1 MPTTTRERLEAL
13 VPQVQALAAQIEAN
27 PRAPRADRDRLDAMC
42 EEMHDLSKALKA
54 QQRAAKDAAPSGL
67 DGLSPAELV
76 AFLASAGNSAE
87 GVQRPSWKAAPIGR
101 RETGWGEAIVAKGA
115 TQDGYGF
122 KALVPSGSVV
132 VPSLTAGIVRTADR
146 PRSLL
151 QLVPSDPLQG
161 TDQYSFLRET
171 VRTHAA
177 APVATGALKP
187 TSVYSVE
194 RVDDTV
200 KTIAHLSER
209 IPRQT
214 LADARL
220 LQAYVE
226 GSLREGVELGL
237 EDQIVNGDGTGENLL
252 GIDDT
257 PNIQQQ
263 AFSATMLIT
272 TRKAVTKLEDVQITS
287 GAFVLAP
294 ADWEWLELTADSAG
308 NFILGDQIPVDRAQ
322 RKLWGMPVVTSTT
335 LTAGKGFLVDFA
347 GSTKLW
353 EREGVRVDWSEST
366 WDPAFDR
373 GGGVLG
379 ATDFER
385 NMIRFRAEGRWGFAV
400 TRPAG
405 VVEIDTAA

>member
-1 MPTTTRERLEAL
+1 MSTTLKADLRRALTQLENVLEDPNATTATKNAASAEWLPKIDAMMLELRAGNLGGKSTPPPEGKLYFGGQEVTQGDLVAMAGTSSAYGAATSWKSPTT
-13 VPQVQALAAQIEAN
+13 
-27 PRAPRADRDRLDAMC
+27 
-42 EEMHDLSKALKA
+42 
-54 QQRAAKDAAPSGL
+54 
-67 DGLSPAELV
+67 
-76 AFLASAGNSAE
+76 
-87 GVQRPSWKAAPIGR
+87 GR
-101 RETGWGEAIVAKGA
+101 NTGWGDVIAKSA
-115 TQDGYGF
+115 HQDGFGF

-151 QLVPSDPLQG
+151 QLVPSQPLQG
-161 TDQYSFLRET
+161 TDQYSYLRET

-177 APVATGALKP
+177 APVATSALKP
-187 TSVYSVE
+187 TSVYSVA

-200 KTIAHLSER
+200 VTIAHLSER

-214 LADARL
+214 LADAQL

-226 GSLREGVELGL
+226 GSLREGVELAL
-237 EDQIVNGDGTGENLL
+237 EDEIVNGDGTGEDLL

-263 AFSATMLIT
+263 AWSTNILIT
-272 TRKAVTKLEDVQITS
+272 TRKAVTKLENVQIAS

-294 ADWEWLELTADSAG
+294 DDWEAIELTPDTTG
-308 NFILGDQIPVDRAQ
+308 DFIMGDQIPVNRAQ
-322 RKLWGMPVVTSTT
+322 RLLWGMPVVTSTT

-347 GSTKLW
+347 GSTRLW
-353 EREGVRVDWSEST
+353 EREGVRVDWSESSFDST
-366 WDPAFDR
+366 FDR
-373 GGGVLG
+373 GAGVLG

-385 NMIRFRAEGRWGFAV
+385 NLIRFRAEGRWGFAV

-405 VVEIDTAA
+405 VVEIDTAAA

>member
-1 MPTTTRERLEAL
+1 MTLIEQIDHLTSLQADRRRLSEELKAL
-13 VPQVQALAAQIEAN
+13 NDRIAKDGPSPGLKQRGDNLLAGIGRLDEQINTAQAEAN
-27 PRAPRADRDRLDAMC
+27 AAAVAGLKDGS
-42 EEMHDLSKALKA
+42 LSTESG
-54 QQRAAKDAAPSGL
+54 DGAAPAT
-67 DGLSPAELV
+67 SPV
-76 AFLASAGNSAE
+76 WSRGPSPSA
-87 GVQRPSWKAAPIGR
+87 RD
-101 RETGWGEAIVAKGA
+101 TGWGAAMLKA
-115 TQDGYGF
+115 ASHDGRF

-132 VPSLTAGIVRTADR
+132 VPNLTAGIVRTADR

-151 QLVPSDPLQG
+151 QLVPLAPRLVE

-187 TSVYSVE
+187 TSVYSVA
-194 RVDDTV
+194 RLDATV

-226 GSLREGVELGL
+226 GSLREGVELAL
-237 EDQIVNGDGTGENLL
+237 EDQVVNGPGTGENLL

-257 PNIQQQ
+257 PSIQQQ
-263 AFSATMLIT
+263 AWSTNILIT
-272 TRKAVTKLEDVQITS
+272 TRKAVTKLEAVQIPG
-287 GAFVLAP
+287 GAFVLTP
-294 ADWEWLELTADSAG
+294 ADWESVELFADSTG
-308 NFILGDQIPVDRAQ
+308 DFIMGDQVPVNRAA
-322 RKLWGMPVVTSTT
+322 RTLWGQPVVTSTT
-335 LTAGKGFLVDFA
+335 VDAGKGFLVDFA
-347 GSTKLW
+347 GSTMLW
-353 EREGVRVDWSEST
+353 EREGVRVDWSENTYDSV
-366 WDPAFDR
+366 AA
-373 GGGVLG
+373 

-385 NMIRFRAEGRWGFAV
+385 NLVRFRAEGRWGFAV